1 MVTKKKS
8 KRKTQKQTHPTSPI
22 EIIIRE
28 KAKKFI
34 QAEKEYWKERNTLRE
49 KCRVLLSCYP

>member
-1 MVTKKKS
+1 MATKE
-8 KRKTQKQTHPTSPI
+8 KRKTRKQAHPTSSI

-34 QAEKEYWKERNTLRE
+34 QAEKEYWKARNALRE
-49 KCRVLLSCYP
+49 KMQDAAITL